1 MALGAGMSCFV
12 FPGETAIYTFCLN
25 GVRGGGELNGVPG
38 GQNAKCYLDGVRGG
52 GRGGVI

>member
-1 MALGAGMSCFV
+1 MSCFV